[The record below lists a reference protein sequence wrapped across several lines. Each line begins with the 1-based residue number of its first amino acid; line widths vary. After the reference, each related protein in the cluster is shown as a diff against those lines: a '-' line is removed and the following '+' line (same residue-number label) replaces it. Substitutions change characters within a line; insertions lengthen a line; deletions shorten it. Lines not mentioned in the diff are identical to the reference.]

1 MQPVA
6 LAVGAGAVFALG
18 RGAVLL
24 FCLIPVSGFFMLEG
38 SLKVLWNLILS
49 Q

>member
-1 MQPVA
+1 
-6 LAVGAGAVFALG
+6 
-18 RGAVLL
+18 
-24 FCLIPVSGFFMLEG
+24 VSVSFRLSRFFYAG